1 MSDERNEPGDEEAP
15 DYNPDLL
22 TLEDEDGNEH
32 TFEVIDAADF
42 KDQRYLAVVPY
53 SEDPEAQL
61 QQDGQLIIMRVDED
75 EEGEY
80 LDIVDDDEELVDVSK
95 MFETRLREIF
105 DIDDSDL

>member
-1 MSDERNEPGDEEAP
+1 MVAWGAGISLPPNSQ
-15 DYNPDLL
+15 
-22 TLEDEDGNEH
+22 
-32 TFEVIDAADF
+32 AAF
-42 KDQRYLAVVPY
+42 IRYLAVVPY